1 MHIDLD
7 QWRMTDA
14 LEFVNLTSLD
24 DQNVTGAGLKVLPVD
39 RPETAA
45 FPDELHFIVWMTMRS
60 GATSGK
66 CREQEYGDA
75 YVSMVGS
82 DELV

>member
-1 MHIDLD
+1 MLAAGIGLD
-7 QWRMTDA
+7 QGRHP
-14 LEFVNLTSLD
+14 SLD
-24 DQNVTGAGLKVLPVD
+24 AERAGRVGSPSSCS
-39 RPETAA
+39 RSSSETAA

-75 YVSMVGS
+75 YVSVVGS